1 RRKKLSSPA
10 TLRARSRGEVSTQ
23 IVAGRPE
30 LGQNDKSVQILTR
43 LRADPET
50 GPHAALY
57 SGTLNMKMHKYDDAV
72 MDFEIGLRHENMKD
86 EVRLE
91 LKYRLATAYIQTK
104 NIPEALKY
112 FDEIMRV
119 NPGYRDVP
127 AQLGRYRELSLNR
140 NLQVYLLGSVS
151 EFVTLCRKLCT
162 MFFPDAKVKIID
174 ISVQKSEYADLLA
187 EVHTARWEDLVLY
200 RYIRSSNQI
209 GDLALRDMYAR
220 IKDLKAGRGFCVTA
234 GGYTDTARQFVEA
247 RLIDLVDKDQLVTR
261 LNNMSSFSG

>member
-1 RRKKLSSPA
+1 
-10 TLRARSRGEVSTQ
+10 
-23 IVAGRPE
+23 
-30 LGQNDKSVQILTR
+30 
-43 LRADPET
+43 
-50 GPHAALY
+50 
-57 SGTLNMKMHKYDDAV
+57 